1 MQRVTKEEYPLESL
15 QRILNGV
22 TFFKELIQQDESQFE
37 VLMSTAQIVTAEP
50 NETILQKGDYS
61 HSLYF
66 LLRGQLSVY
75 LAEEQGE
82 HVLNEINAGE
92 VFGVMSM
99 LLDQPRSA
107 SIRTGNKTALLAAID
122 FKNFSDIE
130 DSSQFSLATKLTFFR
145 MVANNLRWTLE
156 RNKIENP
163 THPLISRLYKMPL
176 FVGQKGGVEELQALY
191 KQAYALADLVRDWN
205 VQDCSLQERNKP

>member
-1 MQRVTKEEYPLESL
+1 MQRVTREEYPLESL

-22 TFFKELIQQDESQFE
+22 TFFKELIQHDESQFE
-37 VLMSTAQIVTAEP
+37 VLMSIAQVVTAEA
-50 NETILQKGDYS
+50 NETIIVERDYTN
-61 HSLYF
+61 SLYF

-75 LAEEQGE
+75 IADDNGE

-99 LLDQPRSA
+99 LLTQPRSA
-107 SIRTGNKTALLAAID
+107 SVKTGSKPVLLAGID
-122 FKNFSDIE
+122 FKYFIDIE
-130 DSSQFSLATKLTFFR
+130 DFTLFSLETKLAFYR

-163 THPLISRLYKMPL
+163 DHPLVAQLYKIPL
-176 FVGQKGGVEELQALY
+176 YIGKKGEKEELEALF
-191 KQAYALADLVRDWN
+191 KQSLLLAKLLSEWN
-205 VQDCSLQERNKP
+205 YTVED

>member
-1 MQRVTKEEYPLESL
+1 MQRVTREEYPLESL

-22 TFFKELIQQDESQFE
+22 TFFKELIQHDESQFE
-37 VLMSTAQIVTAEP
+37 VLMSIAQVVTAEAD
-50 NETILQKGDYS
+50 ETIIVERDYTN
-61 HSLYF
+61 SLYF

-75 LAEEQGE
+75 IADDNGE

-99 LLDQPRSA
+99 LLTQPRSA
-107 SIRTGNKTALLAAID
+107 SVKTGSKPVLLAGID
-122 FKNFSDIE
+122 FKYFSDIE
-130 DSSQFSLATKLTFFR
+130 DFTLFSLETKLAFYR

-163 THPLISRLYKMPL
+163 DHPLVAQLYKVPL
-176 FVGQKGGVEELQALY
+176 YIGKKGEKEELEALF
-191 KQAYALADLVRDWN
+191 KQSLLLAKLLSEWN
-205 VQDCSLQERNKP
+205 YTVED

>member
-37 VLMSTAQIVTAEP
+37 VLMSIAQIVTAKAD
-50 NETILQKGDYS
+50 ETVIAESDYTN
-61 HSLYF
+61 SLYF
-66 LLRGQLSVY
+66 LLRGQLSVSV
-75 LAEEQGE
+75 EDDQGA

-99 LLDQPRSA
+99 LLARPRTA
-107 SIRTGNKTALLAAID
+107 SVKAGSKPVLLAGID
-122 FKNFSDIE
+122 FKYFSDI
-130 DSSQFSLATKLTFFR
+130 QNFTLFSLETKLTFYR

-156 RNKIENP
+156 RNKMEDP
-163 THPLISRLYKMPL
+163 RHPLVSSLFKIPL
-176 FVGQKGGVEELQALY
+176 FVGQKGGQEELEALF
-191 KQAYALADLVRDWN
+191 KQSNLLAKLVSEWN
-205 VQDCSLQERNKP
+205 GF

>member
-1 MQRVTKEEYPLESL
+1 MQRVTREEYPLESL

-22 TFFKELIQQDESQFE
+22 TFFKELVQQDEAQFE
-37 VLMSTAQIVTAEP
+37 ALMSIANIVTAEAD
-50 NETILQKGDYS
+50 ETIIVEHEYTN
-61 HSLYF
+61 SLYF

-75 LAEEQGE
+75 VEDNKGS

-99 LLDQPRSA
+99 LLTQSRSA
-107 SIRTGNKTALLAAID
+107 SVKTGSKAVLLAGID
-122 FKNFSDIE
+122 FKYFSDIE
-130 DSSQFSLATKLTFFR
+130 DFNLFSLETKLAFYR

-163 THPLISRLYKMPL
+163 QHPLITQLYKIPL
-176 FVGQKGGVEELQALY
+176 FVGDKGGKEELEALF
-191 KQAYALADLVRDWN
+191 KQSHLLAKLLSEWN
-205 VQDCSLQERNKP
+205 DTVDS

>member
-1 MQRVTKEEYPLESL
+1 MQRVTQEEYPLETL

-22 TFFKELIQQDESQFE
+22 TFFKELISKDESQFE
-37 VLMSTAQIVTAEP
+37 VLMSIAQIVTADAD
-50 NETILQKGDYS
+50 ETVIVESDYTN
-61 HSLYF
+61 SLYF

-75 LAEEQGE
+75 VEDSNGA

-99 LLDQPRSA
+99 LLTQPRSA
-107 SIRTGNKTALLAAID
+107 SVKTGSRPVLLAGID
-122 FKNFSDIE
+122 FKYFSDIE
-130 DSSQFSLATKLTFFR
+130 DFTLFSLETKLAFYR

-163 THPLISRLYKMPL
+163 QHPLVSQLHKVPLYT
-176 FVGQKGGVEELQALY
+176 GAKGGKEELEALF
-191 KQAYALADLVRDWN
+191 KQSHLLAKLLSDWN
-205 VQDCSLQERNKP
+205 DTVED